1 MKKCYSLLFALAVFS
16 CVKAQNGYD
25 YSEVFHDC
33 YFEQIIDSLNSQES
47 GIWQIAIPD
56 KPTINSASYG
66 DQSLLTDSVNSY
78 PVLDSSRFY
87 FATFE
92 NGGFYYHHTFS
103 LSGSYW
109 SQTDSLNDF
118 GTIELKLPRNPEYGW
133 INILNDS
140 LPDYNGTMQFIDH
153 YVHWSGTK
161 PVLTGNSNGW
171 QSFNA
176 DMIWFYE
183 VMNFQVE
190 PDDTLM
196 FRFTFHSDSV
206 ADTLDG
212 LAFDELTLCNL
223 VEGIDEL
230 EENWFFV
237 SPNPFSEIITVSSKK
252 KLNSPSSFKIRSAL
266 GSVVVEDELKS
277 PTQVIHLEMLQSG
290 VYFMELF
297 NETTLRKEVF
307 RIIKN

>member
-1 MKKCYSLLFALAVFS
+1 
-16 CVKAQNGYD
+16 
-25 YSEVFHDC
+25 
-33 YFEQIIDSLNSQES
+33 
-47 GIWQIAIPD
+47 
-56 KPTINSASYG
+56 
-66 DQSLLTDSVNSY
+66 
-78 PVLDSSRFY
+78 
-87 FATFE
+87 
-92 NGGFYYHHTFS
+92 
-103 LSGSYW
+103 
-109 SQTDSLNDF
+109 
-118 GTIELKLPRNPEYGW
+118 
-133 INILNDS
+133 
-140 LPDYNGTMQFIDH
+140 MQFIDH

-237 SPNPFSEIITVSSKK
+237 SPNPFS
-252 KLNSPSSFKIRSAL
+252 
-266 GSVVVEDELKS
+266 
-277 PTQVIHLEMLQSG
+277 
-290 VYFMELF
+290 
-297 NETTLRKEVF
+297 
-307 RIIKN
+307 